1 MLTGSRGL
9 SGARTTDH
17 GPDRTKHQAQ
27 AKPMSGP
34 PPSSP
39 QGKPR
44 SVSSQKLL
52 GGLCIISANTAIAP
66 LERLQLLMQSQG
78 QLVAT
83 GRLEAPYKVRLALAR
98 PPPLPC
104 FICPHL
110 TSDNVVHGMALDF
123 HVGWGAGRGVGT
135 GKWPACWF
143 RSPLA
148 APLVA

>member
-1 MLTGSRGL
+1 
-9 SGARTTDH
+9 
-17 GPDRTKHQAQ
+17 
-27 AKPMSGP
+27 MSG

-98 PPPLPC
+98 PPPVSC

-123 HVGWGAGRGVGT
+123 HVGWGCGQGSGDWQLASMLVWFAVGCTIGCMT
-135 GKWPACWF
+135 GCSGLPPKN
-143 RSPLA
+143 SDQ
-148 APLVA
+148 